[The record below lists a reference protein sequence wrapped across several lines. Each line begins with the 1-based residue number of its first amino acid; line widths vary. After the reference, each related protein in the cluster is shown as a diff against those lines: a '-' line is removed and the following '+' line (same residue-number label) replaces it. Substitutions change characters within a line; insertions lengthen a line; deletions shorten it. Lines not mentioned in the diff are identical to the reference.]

1 MFTNHKN
8 FFLEKMQGRKKKKVT
23 FKSVHIATLLCFLGE
38 NGQTYMQKNSVTF
51 HKMLFRNFNF
61 KIRNPNFNVG
71 KSNINF
77 EKSNIKFKKQI
88 NFKIEDFKVYDD
100 NILT

>member
-1 MFTNHKN
+1 MLFGGERTNIHVGKQRYIPQDV
-8 FFLEKMQGRKKKKVT
+8 F
-23 FKSVHIATLLCFLGE
+23 
-38 NGQTYMQKNSVTF
+38 
-51 HKMLFRNFNF
+51 FRNFNF

-88 NFKIEDFKVYDD
+88 NLQIEDFKVYDD